1 MASEQLT
8 AVRCEDSLLK
18 LEGSLGEESRGRHDG
33 MIQNMQRCKRLKW
46 MKAGGMR
53 GFHARPVRDKYCG
66 M

>member
-1 MASEQLT
+1 M
-8 AVRCEDSLLK
+8 LK